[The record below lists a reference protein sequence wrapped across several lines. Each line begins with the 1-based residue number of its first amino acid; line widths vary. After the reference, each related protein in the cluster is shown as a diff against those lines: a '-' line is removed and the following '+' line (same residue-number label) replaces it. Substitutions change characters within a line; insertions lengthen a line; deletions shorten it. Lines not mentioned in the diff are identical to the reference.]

1 MSFFAEIF
9 IALMTLAA
17 ACMLLAICCRLTEL
31 IWMCIYPCFAPFMCP
46 NRHREP
52 WPVELCN
59 ILIMLIICID
69 NTLFKW
75 CGIWC
80 GRINIKLRRCR
91 TKLKLCKICLN
102 KKLDKIRV
110 KPIVYDDVHIVV
122 VNPNGHCNQIATK
135 SSVLNVS
142 LPHII
147 RTGYPYRGTV

>member
-9 IALMTLAA
+9 MTLMVFAII
-17 ACMLLAICCRLTEL
+17 CLLSAISCRLIEL
-31 IWMCIYPCFAPFMCP
+31 VWMALYACFAPLMCP
-46 NRHREP
+46 NRRREP
-52 WPVELCN
+52 WPAELCN

-110 KPIVYDDVHIVV
+110 KPIVYDDVHIIV
-122 VNPNGHCNQIATK
+122 VNPYEQGHQIAT
-135 SSVLNVS
+135 VS
-142 LPHII
+142 RVIKN
-147 RTGYPYRGTV
+147 

>member
-9 IALMTLAA
+9 MTLMVFAII
-17 ACMLLAICCRLTEL
+17 CLLSAISCRLIEL
-31 IWMCIYPCFAPFMCP
+31 VWMALYACFAPLMCP
-46 NRHREP
+46 NRRREP
-52 WPVELCN
+52 WPAELCN

-110 KPIVYDDVHIVV
+110 KPIVYDDVHIIV
-122 VNPNGHCNQIATK
+122 VNPYEQGHQIAT
-135 SSVLNVS
+135 VS
-142 LPHII
+142 KVIN
-147 RTGYPYRGTV
+147 T

>member
-9 IALMTLAA
+9 MTLMVFAII
-17 ACMLLAICCRLTEL
+17 CLLSAISCRLIEL
-31 IWMCIYPCFAPFMCP
+31 VWMALYACFAPLMCP
-46 NRHREP
+46 NRRREP
-52 WPVELCN
+52 WPAELCN

-110 KPIVYDDVHIVV
+110 KPIVYDDVHIIV
-122 VNPNGHCNQIATK
+122 VNPYEQGHQIAT
-135 SSVLNVS
+135 VS
-142 LPHII
+142 KTINA
-147 RTGYPYRGTV
+147 